1 MTRNLVVL
9 ILILYIIF
17 NGYKLNEAETII
29 FYFLGICY
37 ILGNFG
43 FYFLAHYPNNWFW
56 SNLIKDGYLW
66 NELPVTII
74 VMICL
79 LLYIILRSCPSP
91 RNSIKL

>member
-9 ILILYIIF
+9 LLILYIIF
-17 NGYKLNEAETII
+17 SGYKLNKAETII
-29 FYFLGICY
+29 FYFLAY
-37 ILGNFG
+37 
-43 FYFLAHYPNNWFW
+43 YPNNWFW

-66 NELPVTII
+66 NEFPVTIA

-91 RNSIKL
+91 Y

>member
-9 ILILYIIF
+9 LLILYIIF
-17 NGYKLNEAETII
+17 SGYKLNTAETII

-43 FYFLAHYPNNWFW
+43 FYFLAYYPNNWFW

-66 NELPVTII
+66 NEFPVTIT

-91 RNSIKL
+91 Y